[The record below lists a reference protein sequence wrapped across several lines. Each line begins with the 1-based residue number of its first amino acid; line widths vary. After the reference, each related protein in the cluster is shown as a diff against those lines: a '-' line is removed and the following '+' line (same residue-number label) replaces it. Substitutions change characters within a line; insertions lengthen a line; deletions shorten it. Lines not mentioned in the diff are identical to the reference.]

1 MHWSQ
6 QMSAAIDREAS
17 RNITRKARQMVDSA
31 NTALYVILYVIV
43 IVIALE
49 QSDRVEDLVGRQL
62 VILILSVLE

>member
-1 MHWSQ
+1 
-6 QMSAAIDREAS
+6 
-17 RNITRKARQMVDSA
+17 MVDSA